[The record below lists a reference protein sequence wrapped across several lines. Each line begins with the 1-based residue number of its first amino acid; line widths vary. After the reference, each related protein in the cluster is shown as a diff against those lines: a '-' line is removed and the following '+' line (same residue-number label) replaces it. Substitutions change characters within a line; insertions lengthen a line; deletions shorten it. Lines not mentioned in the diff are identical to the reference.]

1 MKKLVLVV
9 SLLSLLLSC
18 GEKKPAFTQEEEPY
32 VFSIDP
38 TQIEVS
44 AAGGTIM
51 IEVTCSGAYH
61 INTMPAWLH
70 ESLVQDNQHVFTVD
84 ANESGNARSG
94 PIVFC
99 DEIINEEL
107 GGTCIPCIVRQTGT
121 AE

>member
-1 MKKLVLVV
+1 MA
-9 SLLSLLLSC
+9 LSC
-18 GEKKPAFTQEEEPY
+18 GEKKDEPQPDPEQNLDPATY

-38 TQIEVS
+38 VQVVVPAT
-44 AAGGTIM
+44 GGNIVVT
-51 IEVTCSGAYH
+51 VTCSGAYH
-61 INTMPAWLH
+61 INSMPDWIK
-70 ESLVQDNQHVFTVD
+70 EKDSKDKQHVFMVSPYGG
-84 ANESGNARSG
+84 EKARSG